1 LDRIPARQWDKLEL
15 KILPLREHAPIYLPE
30 KAWPA
35 FPPGGAV
42 ARLKDV
48 QVLPEYEVVVD
59 AKP

>member
-1 LDRIPARQWDKLEL
+1 MDRVPSQQWDKLEL

-35 FPPGGAV
+35 FSAGASV

-48 QVLPEYEVVVD
+48 QILPEYEVVVN